1 MARKIN
7 KELEEKIGDINAE
20 MAIINRMGELR
31 RSRSITVGTAFGGT
45 TELMMRGNDGN
56 VLWAVMQPV
65 EVIELI
71 HQLASN
77 VGCHLAL
84 KPREDFSSWRN
95 WKLTEQEKLH
105 YNGFPPFVND
115 MAPAVGYGGRPDDP
129 KTWRAGADS
138 ERIPEVVPAQIP
150 SKSKKKQLIQANLK
164 DSENANTVATKKTV
178 DQRKS
183 KRPPTAS

>member
-1 MARKIN
+1 MAKRLN
-7 KELEEKIGDINAE
+7 KHLEEKINEINAE
-20 MAIINRMGELR
+20 MSIINRMGELK
-31 RSRSITVGTAFGGT
+31 RSRSVTVGTAFGGT

-84 KPREDFSSWRN
+84 KPREDFSSWRD

-105 YNGFPPFVND
+105 YNGHAPFVND
-115 MAPAVGYGGRPDDP
+115 MAPFVGYGGTPDSP
-129 KTWRAGADS
+129 KLMTAGKEP
-138 ERIPEVVPAQIP
+138 ERISEVVPIQVP